1 MKKKPTSSGKLT
13 KKATGDTPAPVVCGF
28 KYVQLVGTLLQAL
41 HDAGT
46 ARDRAGNRQLFY
58 DQYATLLLLYFFT
71 PTVTSLRGV
80 QQLSELAKVQQ
91 RWGVGRTALSTL
103 SEAATV
109 FDAALLQDVIS
120 ELALRAWTRTPQGNP
135 AEGAREQELLRDLV
149 AIDGSL
155 LPALPRMVWAVWQ
168 DAQHRAAKM
177 HLAFAAL
184 RQVPVGV
191 TVTAGNSSERAQA
204 RQLVQPG
211 GFYVC
216 DRGYVDYDLFTEWQ
230 ALPCSFIVRVQ
241 NNAAYEVAQ
250 ERPLSAAARA
260 AGVTSDVVLQRLGTA
275 HHRPCAAQP
284 LRVVRVTTDQR
295 HADGTSVELV
305 LVTNRVDLDAE
316 LIALAYRYRWTVE
329 LFFRWFKCTL
339 GCRHLLSHSENGVQ
353 LQVYMALIAS
363 LLISLWVGRAPT
375 KRTYELLCF
384 YLSGW
389 ASTREVLAHVE
400 RLHLAAP
407 PGQKVSRTLLAVYPS
422 RGHCV
427 RESKLRRSY

>member
-1 MKKKPTSSGKLT
+1 MKKKHARNESLP
-13 KKATGDTPAPVVCGF
+13 KKMPPEMPAPVGCGF
-28 KYVQLVGTLLQAL
+28 KYLRLVGSLLHAL
-41 HDAGT
+41 HEAGT
-46 ARDRAGNRQLFY
+46 ERDQAGNRQLFY

-80 QQLSELAKVQQ
+80 QQLSMLSKVQQ
-91 RWGVGRTALSTL
+91 QWGVRRTALGTL

-120 ELALRAWTRTPQGNP
+120 ELALRAWTQGTHEKP
-135 AEGAREQELLRDLV
+135 AGSAREQELLRDLV

-155 LPALPRMVWAVWQ
+155 LPALPRMVWALWQ
-168 DAQHRAAKM
+168 DERHRAAKM
-177 HLAFAAL
+177 HLAFAAV

-191 TVTAGNSSERAQA
+191 SVTAGNSSERAQA

-216 DRGYVDYDLFTEWQ
+216 DRGYVDYDLFAQWH

-241 NNAAYEVAQ
+241 DNAAYDAAQ
-250 ERPLSAAARA
+250 VRPLSAAAQA
-260 AGVTSDVVLQRLGTA
+260 AGVTSDVILQRLGTP

-284 LRVVRVTTDQR
+284 LRVVRVTTDKR
-295 HADGTSVELV
+295 HKDGTPVELV
-305 LVTNRVDLDAE
+305 LVTNRLDLDAD
-316 LIALAYRYRWTVE
+316 LIALAYRYRWPVE
-329 LFFRWFKCTL
+329 LFFRWFKCIL

-389 ASTREVLAHVE
+389 ATTREVITHVE
-400 RLHLAAP
+400 RLHLTAP
-407 PGQKVSRTLLAVYPS
+407 P
-422 RGHCV
+422 
-427 RESKLRRSY
+427 SKK

>member
-1 MKKKPTSSGKLT
+1 MKEKHPRRGMRAKDAKGESPV
-13 KKATGDTPAPVVCGF
+13 PAVKGF
-28 KYVQLVGTLLQAL
+28 KYVRLVSALLQAL
-41 HDAGT
+41 HDEGT
-46 ARDRAGNRQLFY
+46 ERDRAGNRQLFY

-71 PTVTSLRGV
+71 PTVTSLRGI
-80 QQLSELAKVQQ
+80 QQMSELNKVQQ
-91 RWGVGRTALSTL
+91 RWGVPRTGVSTL

-120 ELALRAWTRTPQGNP
+120 ELALRAWTQASQRNSAVGD
-135 AEGAREQELLRDLV
+135 REQELLRDLV

-168 DAQHRAAKM
+168 DEQHRAAKM
-177 HLAFAAL
+177 HVAFAAL
-184 RQVPVGV
+184 RQVAVGV
-191 TVTAGNSSERAQA
+191 TVTAGNSSEREQT

-216 DRGYVDYDLFTEWQ
+216 DRGYVDYDLFVQWH

-260 AGVTSDVVLQRLGTA
+260 AGVTSDGVLQRLGTS

-284 LRVVRVTTDQR
+284 LRVVRVTTDKR
-295 HADGTSVELV
+295 HKDGTPIELV
-305 LVTNRVDLDAE
+305 LVTNRLDLDAD

-329 LFFRWFKCTL
+329 LFFRWFKCIL

-353 LQVYMALIAS
+353 VQVYMALIAS

-375 KRTYELLCF
+375 KRTYEMLCF

-389 ASTREVLAHVE
+389 ASTREVIAHVE
-400 RLHLAAP
+400 RLYLSAP
-407 PGQKVSRTLLAVYPS
+407 PGK
-422 RGHCV
+422 
-427 RESKLRRSY
+427 K

>member
-1 MKKKPTSSGKLT
+1 MNT
-13 KKATGDTPAPVVCGF
+13 KQTHMRKAKETPAGEASAPVVQGF
-28 KYVQLVGTLLQAL
+28 KYVRLVGTLLQAL
-41 HDAGT
+41 HRTGT
-46 ARDRAGNRQLFY
+46 ERDRAGNRQLFY

-80 QQLSELAKVQQ
+80 QQVSTLAKVQQ
-91 RWGVGRTALSTL
+91 RWGVQRTALGSL

-120 ELALRAWTRTPQGNP
+120 ELALRAWTRAAQGNP
-135 AEGAREQELLRDLV
+135 ALRPGDLALLQDLV

-168 DAQHRAAKM
+168 DEQHRAAKM
-177 HLAFAAL
+177 HVAFAAL

-191 TVTAGNSSERAQA
+191 TVTAGNGAERKQA
-204 RQLVQPG
+204 RELVQPG

-216 DRGYVDYDLFTEWQ
+216 DRGYVDYDLFADLH
-230 ALPCSFIVRVQ
+230 ALPCSFVARVKED
-241 NNAAYEVAQ
+241 AAYEGAQ
-250 ERPLSAAARA
+250 ERPVSAAARA
-260 AGVTSDVVLQRLGTA
+260 TGVLQDVVLRRLGTA

-284 LRVVRVTTDQR
+284 LRVVRVATDKC
-295 HADGTSVELV
+295 HPDGAPVEMV
-305 LVTNRVDLDAE
+305 LVTNRLDLEAD
-316 LIALAYRYRWTVE
+316 LIALAYRSRWTVE
-329 LFFRWFKCTL
+329 LFFRWLKCIL
-339 GCRHLLSHSENGVQ
+339 GCRHLLSQSENGVQ

-389 ASTREVLAHVE
+389 ASPQEVLTHIE
-400 RLHLAAP
+400 RLQLPAP
-407 PGQKVSRTLLAVYPS
+407 PGK
-422 RGHCV
+422 
-427 RESKLRRSY
+427 K

>member
-1 MKKKPTSSGKLT
+1 M
-13 KKATGDTPAPVVCGF
+13 VRGF
-28 KYVQLVGTLLQAL
+28 KYLRLVGTLLQAL
-41 HDAGT
+41 HDAG
-46 ARDRAGNRQLFY
+46 AERDRAGNRQLFY
-58 DQYATLLLLYFFT
+58 DHYATLLLLYFFT

-80 QQLSELAKVQQ
+80 QQLSGLTKVQQ
-91 RWGVGRTALSTL
+91 RWGVGRTGLSTL
-103 SEAATV
+103 SEGATV
-109 FDAALLQDVIS
+109 FDATRLQDVIS
-120 ELALRAWTRTPQGNP
+120 ELALRAWTQGQDGKPDVNL
-135 AEGAREQELLRDLV
+135 REQELLRDLI

-168 DAQHRAAKM
+168 DEHHRAAKM

-191 TVTAGNSSERAQA
+191 TVTAGNESERVQT

-216 DRGYVDYDLFTEWQ
+216 DRGYVDYDLFAEWY

-241 NNAAYEVAQ
+241 NNAAYEVAHD
-250 ERPLSAAARA
+250 RPLSAAARA
-260 AGVTSDVVLQRLGTA
+260 AGVTRDVVLQRLGTA

-284 LRVVRVTTDQR
+284 LRVVRVSTDKRQK
-295 HADGTSVELV
+295 DGTPVELV
-305 LVTNRVDLDAE
+305 LITNRLDLDAD

-329 LFFRWFKCTL
+329 LFFRWFKCIL

-375 KRTYELLCF
+375 KRTFELLCF

-389 ASTREVLAHVE
+389 ASTQEVLAHVE
-400 RLHLAAP
+400 RLQLTAP
-407 PGQKVSRTLLAVYPS
+407 P
-422 RGHCV
+422 
-427 RESKLRRSY
+427 SKK

>member
-1 MKKKPTSSGKLT
+1 MTKTQVQKREKPKG
-13 KKATGDTPAPVVCGF
+13 KATGVPASPVVSGF
-28 KYVQLVGTLLQAL
+28 KYVRLVGTLLQAL
-41 HDAGT
+41 HEGGT
-46 ARDRAGNRQLFY
+46 ERDRAGNRQLFY

-71 PTVTSLRGV
+71 PTVTSLRGI
-80 QQLSELAKVQQ
+80 QQVSELVKVQQ

-109 FDAALLQDVIS
+109 FDATLLQNVIS
-120 ELALRAWTRTPQGNP
+120 ELALRAWTQATHGTPKVD
-135 AEGAREQELLRDLV
+135 AREQELLQDLV

-155 LPALPRMVWAVWQ
+155 LPALPRMVWALWQ
-168 DAQHRAAKM
+168 DEQHRAAKM

-191 TVTAGNSSERAQA
+191 MVTAGNSSERAQA

-216 DRGYVDYDLFTEWQ
+216 DRGYVDYDLFAQWH
-230 ALPCSFIVRVQ
+230 ALPCSFIVRIQ

-275 HHRPCAAQP
+275 HHAPCAVQP
-284 LRVVRVTTDQR
+284 LRIVRVTTDKR
-295 HADGTSVELV
+295 HKDGTPVELV
-305 LVTNRVDLDAE
+305 LLTNRLDLDAD
-316 LIALAYRYRWTVE
+316 LVALAYRYRWTVE
-329 LFFRWFKCTL
+329 LFFRWFKCIL

-375 KRTYELLCF
+375 KRTYEMLCF

-389 ASTREVLAHVE
+389 ATTAEVIAHVE
-400 RLHLAAP
+400 RLHLPAP
-407 PGQKVSRTLLAVYPS
+407 PGK
-422 RGHCV
+422 
-427 RESKLRRSY
+427 K